1 MNNGQEKGAVK
12 NRKFVITIINDW
24 WLSFAVTRTI
34 SFSSVKTVPPRYC
47 LCLPSR
53 QQTSWFSTPPLGYL
67 YMTPPPSGLIMNW
80 TITLQLTI
88 SGGFHLFLLG
98 ELSKLGV
105 ISPARWFLWTV
116 APLKRVEELL
126 VSLGSFRDTFPLSFL
141 TVNIVKHLDPHYQA
155 REYWCGRWKCFP
167 ENPRPG
173 GIVIQTIVL
182 H

>member
-1 MNNGQEKGAVK
+1 MRDNYYQ
-12 NRKFVITIINDW
+12 

-67 YMTPPPSGLIMNW
+67 YMTPHPSGLIMTFTASNVW
-80 TITLQLTI
+80 RFSPLSAGRAFKAWGDITSQ
-88 SGGFHLFLLG
+88 
-98 ELSKLGV
+98 V
-105 ISPARWFLWTV
+105 IPWTV

-126 VSLGSFRDTFPLSFL
+126 VSLGSFRDTFPLSFRS
-141 TVNIVKHLDPHYQA
+141 VNIVKHLDPHYQA

>member
-1 MNNGQEKGAVK
+1 MTIFCSYEDHKLFICENGSSPILPLPAISSTDFLILHTAPRVLIHDPTPKWLDYELNNHFTASNIWRFSPLSAGRAFKAWGDITSQ
-12 NRKFVITIINDW
+12 VI
-24 WLSFAVTRTI
+24 
-34 SFSSVKTVPPRYC
+34 P
-47 LCLPSR
+47 
-53 QQTSWFSTPPLGYL
+53 
-67 YMTPPPSGLIMNW
+67 
-80 TITLQLTI
+80 
-88 SGGFHLFLLG
+88 
-98 ELSKLGV
+98 
-105 ISPARWFLWTV
+105 WTV

>member
-12 NRKFVITIINDW
+12 NLTFVIIFINDHLLQYRGPKAFHLW
-24 WLSFAVTRTI
+24 KRF
-34 SFSSVKTVPPRYC
+34 
-47 LCLPSR
+47 LPDSASACHLINR
-53 QQTSWFSTPPLGYL
+53 LLDSPHR
-67 YMTPPPSGLIMNW
+67 PSGTYTWPHPQVVWLW
-80 TITLQLTI
+80 PLQLAM

-116 APLKRVEELL
+116 APLRRVEELL

-155 REYWCGRWKCFP
+155 REYWCRRWKCFP
-167 ENPRPG
+167 ENHRPG
-173 GIVIQTIVL
+173 GNVIQTIVL